1 MNLGNFA
8 HGKMY
13 VHSLNFDQF
22 SSHFMKITN
31 KQRVKRTKSLFMGI
45 LLLAFLSLSPS
56 YHSQGE
62 AIFKAKC
69 ATCHA
74 VFQNGT
80 GPKLYGAVQ
89 RWEDAGE
96 GDLIYEWVRNNAA
109 LRASGKSKR
118 AAEVFAEYKGSV
130 MTVFADL
137 TDEQIGSIFEWVD
150 SQDPNAS
157 SGGANQAGIVAGET
171 EEEEGGTPW
180 TWIILGTMFV
190 VIIMAVS
197 GVRRQ
202 LKIATKES
210 SEETDSLTYIEEFKT
225 WAWKY
230 RLYVGIVSLVI
241 VLSVFVGL
249 FKTLYSI
256 NVMENYQPSQPIAF
270 PHDVH
275 AGINGIDCKY
285 CHNSVTKSK
294 SAGIPSVNVCMNCHK
309 KINGEGKEYQGEIE
323 KIYAAAGWDP
333 NKGPSGGYT
342 GETSP
347 IVWNKVHNLPDHAYF
362 NHSQHVVV
370 GGLDCKQCHG
380 DMTKMKETAKV
391 QPHGELNKIQENI
404 DSQTEFTKPTL
415 TTGWCIE
422 CHNQSGVKIA
432 GTDNA
437 YYTEIHNRLKKNDYS
452 LLNSYNDDGK
462 VTVKELG
469 GWECSKCHY

>member
-31 KQRVKRTKSLFMGI
+31 KQRVKSIKSLFMGI

-157 SGGANQAGIVAGET
+157 SGGANQAGIVAGEI

-210 SEETDSLTYIEEFKT
+210 SEETDSLTYMKNL
-225 WAWKY
+225 
-230 RLYVGIVSLVI
+230 RP
-241 VLSVFVGL
+241 GL
-249 FKTLYSI
+249 
-256 NVMENYQPSQPIAF
+256 
-270 PHDVH
+270 
-275 AGINGIDCKY
+275 G
-285 CHNSVTKSK
+285 
-294 SAGIPSVNVCMNCHK
+294 
-309 KINGEGKEYQGEIE
+309 
-323 KIYAAAGWDP
+323 
-333 NKGPSGGYT
+333 
-342 GETSP
+342 
-347 IVWNKVHNLPDHAYF
+347 
-362 NHSQHVVV
+362 
-370 GGLDCKQCHG
+370 
-380 DMTKMKETAKV
+380 
-391 QPHGELNKIQENI
+391 NI
-404 DSQTEFTKPTL
+404 DFMWVLYP
-415 TTGWCIE
+415 W
-422 CHNQSGVKIA
+422 
-432 GTDNA
+432 
-437 YYTEIHNRLKKNDYS
+437 
-452 LLNSYNDDGK
+452 
-462 VTVKELG
+462 
-469 GWECSKCHY
+469 